1 MAFDV
6 CDWSLID
13 VEAAGNEGLRIAGGA
28 TVDPVADL
36 GRKLEALR
44 QLVRSIRPEPP
55 ISGFLA
61 FPNFKESELSKG
73 GFIGYLRPSTVVAGD
88 RLTNTGLEK
97 LLRRLPEP
105 LDTSATQEIRHRLY
119 PDTHFERPRL
129 VRDESRA
136 KRQVVRL
143 QLDAE
148 QESIARSLSEGIT
161 LVSGVTGS
169 GKSLVLCARARVLA
183 TGHPDWS
190 VQMLCYNR
198 TLVRYLQDLVGPEKH
213 QVDIDTF
220 YGWARRL
227 GLRLPSVRGDDDQ
240 AMEDSIKRAILRG
253 IGARTYDA
261 VLVDEGQDFAQS
273 WLRFAFHTLKPGRGG
288 MAVACDMSQAIYRE
302 DALLDGFPREQV
314 AHIALRKNYR
324 NTEQIGRFA
333 VAAVFGDRG
342 PGQRGGTTQEDGRR
356 PPVLEFVLSGP
367 PVQLVWAER
376 WDAQAAFIAQEIR
389 RIVDERRAAYR
400 DIAVLYT
407 QRMGTIKRILP
418 ALDERKIPYFWVNQD
433 REAKAAIDLADNSVK
448 VLTVHSC
455 KGMEFPLVF
464 LFGLEAL
471 RVPDSLAEASVE
483 EANLTRVA
491 YVGMT
496 RAQDVLYLTYTRTNT
511 VIDRAL
517 QLGRWAEFHTYPE
530 DFSSE

>member
-1 MAFDV
+1 
-6 CDWSLID
+6 
-13 VEAAGNEGLRIAGGA
+13 
-28 TVDPVADL
+28 
-36 GRKLEALR
+36 
-44 QLVRSIRPEPP
+44 
-55 ISGFLA
+55 
-61 FPNFKESELSKG
+61 
-73 GFIGYLRPSTVVAGD
+73 
-88 RLTNTGLEK
+88 
-97 LLRRLPEP
+97 
-105 LDTSATQEIRHRLY
+105 
-119 PDTHFERPRL
+119 
-129 VRDESRA
+129 
-136 KRQVVRL
+136 
-143 QLDAE
+143 
-148 QESIARSLSEGIT
+148 
-161 LVSGVTGS
+161 
-169 GKSLVLCARARVLA
+169 
-183 TGHPDWS
+183 
-190 VQMLCYNR
+190 
-198 TLVRYLQDLVGPEKH
+198 
-213 QVDIDTF
+213 
-220 YGWARRL
+220 
-227 GLRLPSVRGDDDQ
+227 
-240 AMEDSIKRAILRG
+240 
-253 IGARTYDA
+253 
-261 VLVDEGQDFAQS
+261 
-273 WLRFAFHTLKPGRGG
+273 
-288 MAVACDMSQAIYRE
+288 
-302 DALLDGFPREQV
+302 
-314 AHIALRKNYR
+314 
-324 NTEQIGRFA
+324 
-333 VAAVFGDRG
+333 
-342 PGQRGGTTQEDGRR
+342 
-356 PPVLEFVLSGP
+356 
-367 PVQLVWAER
+367 VQLVWAER